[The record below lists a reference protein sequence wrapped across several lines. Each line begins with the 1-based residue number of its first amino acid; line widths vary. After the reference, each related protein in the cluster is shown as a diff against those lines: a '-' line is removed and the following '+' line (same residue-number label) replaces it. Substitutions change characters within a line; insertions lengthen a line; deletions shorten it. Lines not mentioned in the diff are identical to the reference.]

1 MSATLATSPGPVT
14 LVISRRVK
22 AGGEEAFEAWARE
35 LQAASRGFPG
45 YRGVGVLRP
54 PPGVREYTF
63 VSRFDS
69 DAHARAW
76 DEEVRREWLP
86 RLPAAVVEGDAS
98 VRVEGVEFWF
108 TAPDAP
114 GGDQPVRWKMAL
126 VLSFVVAGL
135 IMALYPLTRRIMG
148 WPLPARALLIG
159 AIQCVLM
166 TYVVMPRVTRWLGR
180 WVLPKR

>member
-1 MSATLATSPGPVT
+1 MQPLEPEAAPVT
-14 LVISRRVK
+14 LVISRRVRP
-22 AGGEEAFEAWARE
+22 GGEETFEAWARE

-69 DAHARAW
+69 DTHARAW
-76 DEEVRREWLP
+76 DEEVRRVWLP
-86 RLPAAVVEGDAS
+86 RLPETAVEGDATL
-98 VRVEGVEFWF
+98 RLEGVEFWF

-114 GGDQPVRWKMAL
+114 GVAQPVRWKMSL

-135 IMALYPLTRRIMG
+135 IMLLYPLTRRITG
-148 WPLPARALLIG
+148 WPLPLRALLVG
-159 AIQCVLM
+159 AIQVVLM

-180 WVLPKR
+180 WVLPGK